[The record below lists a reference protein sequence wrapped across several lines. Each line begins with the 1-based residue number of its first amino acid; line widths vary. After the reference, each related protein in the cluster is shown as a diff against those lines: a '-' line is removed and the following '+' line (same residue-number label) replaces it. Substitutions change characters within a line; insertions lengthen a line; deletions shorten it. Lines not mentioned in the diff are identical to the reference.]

1 MTSADLARPL
11 RWIGNRSAQR
21 RCQPRGNR
29 EENCMSDAL
38 PAISRRTFIS
48 VSTLAGVATA
58 APLAASTIA
67 WSGPLAIASPRSA
80 IPAGWQG
87 SATVLAGDYFQ
98 RLGQIRIALAT
109 SVGRKLALFL
119 DGADE

>member
-1 MTSADLARPL
+1 
-11 RWIGNRSAQR
+11 
-21 RCQPRGNR
+21 
-29 EENCMSDAL
+29 MSDAL

-67 WSGPLAIASPRSA
+67 WSGPLAIASQRSA

-119 DGADE
+119 DGADEALFDIALIDRRATLRPVVLPAGGVA